1 MSHLLGDR
9 SHLTRSCALALGALV
24 LSAVTTAA
32 PASAADPS
40 APVAEGLIAGTSAA
54 GVSTHTDI
62 VLSNVGPATV
72 PAETRVD
79 ASVTRGGEP
88 VVVGQVQ
95 FSINGKQFGAAV
107 PVQDGMASLS
117 VIQGVP
123 GTYTISARYAGY
135 ADDALNL
142 DASASGKAVFEAVPP
157 GTGCVGGTTC
167 DGTTVWGSDDD
178 EPSGV
183 IVISTPYTET
193 SPLMLPPL
201 TLQRSA
207 TCIQDPLEYATD
219 APFSGIS
226 ISDTREGSRP
236 WTASVQSEDL
246 LLDGQTATTAT
257 TQQRIDGQNVGL
269 SHLALTSTSAAP
281 QTISTPR
288 PAGSGNLGLPINFT
302 IFDNPSAEHVQGDA
316 SGTLG
321 LGGSP
326 KRVIHA
332 NRGFGTS
339 MFVGTLTI
347 TAPTNTVQGT
357 YLGKLTFTVLG
368 S

>member
-1 MSHLLGDR
+1 MTQILRDR
-9 SHLTRSCALALGALV
+9 PHLTRSCALALGAL
-24 LSAVTTAA
+24 LLAAMTAA
-32 PASAADPS
+32 TPASAADPS
-40 APVAEGLIAGTSAA
+40 APAVGLIAGTSEP
-54 GVSTHTDI
+54 GISTHTDI

-72 PAETRVD
+72 PAETRID

-88 VVVGQVQ
+88 VLVGQVQ

-107 PVQDGMASLS
+107 PVEAGMASLS

-142 DASASGKAVFEAVPP
+142 DASASGKAVFEVVPP

-167 DGTTVWGSDDD
+167 DGTPVWGSDDDD

-193 SPLMLPPL
+193 SPLVLPPL

-226 ISDTREGSRP
+226 ISDTREGRRP

-246 LLDGQTATTAT
+246 LLDGQTATTASN
-257 TQQRIDGQNVGL
+257 QQRIDGQNVGL
-269 SHLALTSTSAAP
+269 THLALTSTSAAP

-288 PAGSGNLGLPINFT
+288 PSGTGNLGLPINFT
-302 IFDNPSAEHVQGDA
+302 IFDNPSAEHVQGNA
-316 SGTLG
+316 AGTLG